1 MRWCGLG
8 LYVFLL
14 NLGLIKMLCVDAWN
28 SIEPGEK
35 FEIPFQPKIW
45 SVDPIDKIAHKVAS
59 FISYIDLCTDS
70 KLI

>member
-1 MRWCGLG
+1 M
-8 LYVFLL
+8 V
-14 NLGLIKMLCVDAWN
+14 CVDAWY
-28 SIEPGEK
+28 SIDPGEK

-45 SVDPIDKIAHKVAS
+45 SVDPIVKIAHKVAS